1 MDERDSQERACY
13 RRSAALGGLELLDA
27 SYHRQNF
34 SRHTHEGYTIGVI
47 ETGAQRFFRTGANHV
62 APRHSIILVNAD
74 EVHNGQS
81 ATPDGWSYRACYPTP
96 AQFAQIARQ
105 AGLAGAPYF
114 PCAVVEDAALALQ
127 FRSLFALLPGQP
139 ATLEGESLLYQAM
152 LSLVLRHA
160 RTRRVPSQPPLALA
174 RLARVKALLDEAPAN
189 ELSLGQLADIAAM
202 SPYHLL
208 RQFARRYGLPPHAYQ
223 IQARLRLARSLI
235 RQGVPLLAVA
245 PTCGFHDQSHLH
257 RHFKRAMGLTPGQF
271 AQAVQRPSLRLLL
284 GGGS

>member
-1 MDERDSQERACY
+1 MNTASQEQACY
-13 RRSAALGGLELLDA
+13 RRTEELGGLELLDA

-34 SRHTHEGYTIGVI
+34 SRHTHEGYTLGVI

-96 AQFAQIARQ
+96 NQFAALARQ
-105 AGLAGAPYF
+105 SGLAGAPYF
-114 PCAVVEDAALALQ
+114 PAAVVADAELALRLRQ
-127 FRSLFALLPGQP
+127 LFDLLAGPHSRLQ
-139 ATLEGESLLYQAM
+139 AECLLYPLLLDLM
-152 LSLVLRHA
+152 CRHG
-160 RTRRVPSQPPLALA
+160 RRPGAPAELGPAWA
-174 RLARVKALLDEAPAN
+174 RLARVKALLDEAPQAD
-189 ELSLGQLADIAAM
+189 LSLDQLADLAAM

-223 IQARLRLARSLI
+223 IQARLRLSRDLL
-235 RQGVPLLAVA
+235 RQGVPLIDVA
-245 PTCGFHDQSHLH
+245 PACGFHDQSHLH

-271 AQAVQRPSLRLLL
+271 AAAVQGKKIQVSGAQAR
-284 GGGS
+284 